1 MRIKYVS
8 AFAGIGGFDRAFEEV
23 RNPDGSK
30 VYVPT
35 AFIEKEP
42 NCQKVLARHWPHVPR
57 EGDIYDVVATAVG
70 EPDVAVAGFPCEDIS
85 TGKARGR
92 GLLGGDQSGTWWE
105 FYRLLNEYLRL
116 VDATR
121 PRWVVIENVDRLVR
135 SPGLVAPSK
144 GGDGVDRTGWDL
156 AALTRSLGDLG
167 YVGAARVLDGRDFV
181 TPAGYRSPQVR
192 KRLIVVAHRGSD
204 PRPAGE
210 VLGILRDGPQTR
222 APRLIGTRKGRG
234 PASLAS
240 AEGPGGEVIFR
251 KSSNPRA
258 SLAKGGYET
267 WPIATH
273 ANTLA
278 SMDWGLAGWQKHM
291 VLHPDGRVRAFT
303 PEEWERLQGFPTGW
317 TEGLSDSARGEALGN
332 AMHVGMAAWLGQR
345 LADVHASLPLHPTAA

>member
-1 MRIKYVS
+1 VRYLS
-8 AFAGIGGFDRAFEEV
+8 AFAGIGGFEVGFEQV
-23 RNPDGSK
+23 RNPDGSLF
-30 VYVPT
+30 YRPT
-35 AFIEKEP
+35 VFIEKDT
-42 NCQKVLARHWPHVPR
+42 NCQTVLARHWPDVPR
-57 EGDIYDVVATAVG
+57 KGDIHGVVAADVG
-70 EPDVAVAGFPCEDIS
+70 QPDLAIAGFPCEDIS
-85 TGKARGR
+85 KGKARGR
-92 GLLGGDQSGTWWE
+92 GLLKGDQSGTWWE

-116 VDATR
+116 IDSTR

-135 SPGLVAPSK
+135 SPGRVSVAK

-167 YVGAARVLDGRDFV
+167 YVGAYRVLDGRDFV
-181 TPAGYRSPQVR
+181 TPAGYHSPQ
-192 KRLIVVAHRGSD
+192 KRLRLMVVAHRGTD
-204 PRPAGE
+204 PTPAAQ
-210 VLGILRDGPQTR
+210 VLGILGDGPQPR
-222 APRLIGTRKGRG
+222 APRLVGTRQGGG

-258 SLAKGGYET
+258 KLSEGGYET

-278 SMDWGLAGWQKHM
+278 SMDWGGAGWQKHM

-303 PEEWERLQGFPTGW
+303 LEEWERLQGFPTGH
-317 TEGLSDSARGEALGN
+317 TEGISESARGEALGN

-345 LADVHASLPLHPTAA
+345 IADVSQSLSYIHA